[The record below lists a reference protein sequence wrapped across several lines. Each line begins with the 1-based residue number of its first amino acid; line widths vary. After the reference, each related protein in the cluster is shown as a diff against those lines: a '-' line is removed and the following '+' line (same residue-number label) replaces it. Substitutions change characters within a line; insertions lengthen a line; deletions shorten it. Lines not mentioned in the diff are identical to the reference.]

1 MKTRNAGMA
10 LLLLSAVWAVPA
22 AADMPKGAVGGSHQG
37 YTDDISRAMHEQ
49 RVTNREHG
57 IVAPVTGSRYRGLT
71 APATRNERVSQ
82 SSTYWLQQAAQVHN
96 TVMALNRGSETDLA
110 LLEFMPVTDSRGNHL
125 GTVIRIDQEA
135 RLAEVYMGAE
145 GKSVAMPVE
154 LLTPR
159 ADFAQ
164 AVTVS
169 KQDALAM
176 QQTQAKTYFA
186 YAD

>member
-10 LLLLSAVWAVPA
+10 LLLLSVVWAVPA

-57 IVAPVTGSRYRGLT
+57 IVAPVTGSRYRGMT
-71 APATRNERVSQ
+71 TTSGARVSNN
-82 SSTYWLQQAAQVHN
+82 STYWLQQAAQAHN
-96 TVMALNRGSETDLA
+96 TAIALNRGNETDLA

-125 GTVIRIDQEA
+125 GTVIRVDQEA

-145 GKSVAMPVE
+145 GKSVAMPIE
-154 LLTPR
+154 LLTPK

-186 YAD
+186 FAD